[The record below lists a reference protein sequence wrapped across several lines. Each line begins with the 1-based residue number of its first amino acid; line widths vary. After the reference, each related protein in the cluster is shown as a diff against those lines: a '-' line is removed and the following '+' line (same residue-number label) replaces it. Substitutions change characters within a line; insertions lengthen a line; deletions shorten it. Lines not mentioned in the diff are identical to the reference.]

1 MTREI
6 VYPLPSNVTERE
18 PHLTGP
24 TWEKW
29 LVPEPAG
36 RAEDLGLDLK
46 ATACS
51 FENPENDGWI
61 ILQSLI
67 RTAVLYQPR

>member
-1 MTREI
+1 MDLISEWGGVTMTCEI
-6 VYPLPSNVTERE
+6 VYPLPSNVTEQE

-36 RAEDLGLDLK
+36 RAEDLGLDLPGPLRIQEMM
-46 ATACS
+46 A
-51 FENPENDGWI
+51 G
-61 ILQSLI
+61 
-67 RTAVLYQPR
+67 